1 MARSTWQAREL
12 PILEAIAAAEEA
24 DAAIDSDGLATATG
38 LPETAVCRGL
48 AALMDGE
55 YISGDDV
62 SSQTTPFALLDV
74 RLRERGRRA
83 VGQWPSEDPF
93 DGLIAVLE
101 ARLAEETNTERKGK
115 LGALLDAVRG
125 VGRDVAVAVLTDL
138 VKQHMGVP

>member
-1 MARSTWQAREL
+1 MARSTWQARDL
-12 PILEAIAAAEEA
+12 PILEAVAAAEEA

-38 LPETAVCRGL
+38 LSETAVARGL
-48 AALMDGE
+48 AALLDGD
-55 YISGDDV
+55 YISGDDE

-74 RLRERGRRA
+74 RLRERGRQA

-93 DGLIAVLE
+93 DGLVAVLE
-101 ARLAEETNTERKGK
+101 ARLAEETNAERKGK
-115 LGALLDAVRG
+115 LGALLDALRG

>member
-1 MARSTWQAREL
+1 MARSTWQARDL
-12 PILEAIAAAEEA
+12 PILEAVAAAEEA

-38 LPETAVCRGL
+38 LSETAVARGL

-62 SSQTTPFALLDV
+62 GSQTTLFALLDV
-74 RLRERGRRA
+74 RLRERGRRV

-101 ARLAEETNTERKGK
+101 ARLAEESNTERKGK
-115 LGALLDAVRG
+115 LHALLDALRG

-138 VKQHMGVP
+138 VKQHVGVP

>member
-1 MARSTWQAREL
+1 MARSTWHARDL
-12 PILEAIAAAEEA
+12 PILEAVAAAEEA

-38 LPETAVCRGL
+38 LAETAVARGL
-48 AALMDGE
+48 AALMDGD

-93 DGLIAVLE
+93 DG
-101 ARLAEETNTERKGK
+101 
-115 LGALLDAVRG
+115 
-125 VGRDVAVAVLTDL
+125 
-138 VKQHMGVP
+138 

>member
-12 PILEAIAAAEEA
+12 PILEAVAAAEEA

-38 LPETAVCRGL
+38 LSETAVARGL
-48 AALMDGE
+48 AALLDGD
-55 YISGDDV
+55 YISGDDE

-93 DGLIAVLE
+93 DGLVAVLE
-101 ARLAEETNTERKGK
+101 ARLAEETNAERKGK
-115 LGALLDAVRG
+115 LGALLDALRG

>member
-1 MARSTWQAREL
+1 MARSTWQARDL
-12 PILEAIAAAEEA
+12 PILEAVAAAEEA

-38 LPETAVCRGL
+38 LSETAVARGL
-48 AALMDGE
+48 AALMGGE

-62 SSQTTPFALLDV
+62 GSQTTLFALLDV

-93 DGLIAVLE
+93 DGLVAVLE

-115 LGALLDAVRG
+115 LHALLDALRG

-138 VKQHMGVP
+138 VKQHVGVP